1 MTQSGCEALGTEK
14 ADVIAG
20 RNKQQS
26 PLLRLPGGLRNIVY
40 DFGFFDIGVSSD
52 SWILS

>member
-26 PLLRLPGGLRNIVY
+26 PLLRLPGGLRNI
-40 DFGFFDIGVSSD
+40 GVSSD